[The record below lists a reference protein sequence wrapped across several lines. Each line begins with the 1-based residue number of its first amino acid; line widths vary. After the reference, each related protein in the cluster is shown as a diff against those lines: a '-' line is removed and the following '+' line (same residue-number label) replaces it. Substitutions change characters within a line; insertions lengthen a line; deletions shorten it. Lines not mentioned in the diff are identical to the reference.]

1 MKGDSM
7 KHIGLTIA
15 LLILAGTAGAADRSA
30 FSPEAQKLIPAE
42 KIVNLTLS
50 DGQTARGIVLS
61 ETEKDVT
68 FRLQKGTMNYQ
79 MTYPRTDI
87 KKMEPISPCVHLAD
101 GLKNFAYETEREYT
115 EANCTLVI
123 GLCDEFL
130 KMCAGSPEADA
141 VRQQRDS
148 FAAEMQHMKDGLK
161 KINGRW
167 LPPVSAAIENFND
180 LTKKMQA
187 LEDRYG
193 RNLGATSYRADKPD
207 QKMAKQY
214 YDRFS
219 SERRNVA
226 RTLPQQV
233 ISRIP
238 SLVAAKS
245 FDEAVDEVSAFLKF
259 WILEVLESEAGGSGQ
274 RADIQS
280 VIEGMDF
287 GYITRL
293 QTNIMHAYIQDPASQ
308 PAPDGV
314 TEEGMVYIPG
324 GYFLMGRADATYAND
339 TFPLHIVFV
348 SPFLLDMYE
357 TDNAGYREFADHVK
371 NTGDSSMA
379 HPDAP
384 PLKDHSAE
392 GWKDRNLSGD
402 RKPVIG
408 IDWFDAY
415 AYAKYKDKRLPT
427 EAEWEFAARGRDGRI
442 FSWGDEPPKTRI
454 LSTPFG
460 RDYVAGEIDR
470 LSRPAQRPGTE
481 RKGLMG
487 RKPEEQAVQ
496 RTTLPA
502 GTWDVDKGL
511 PQEAIDSGYFDE
523 NKDIL
528 SPFGVFHMTGN
539 AAEWTQD
546 WYDPHYYRTSP
557 TSNPPGPDKGSS
569 RVFRGGSYLSASV
582 NELETTWRG
591 FYPPNMRG
599 RQGMSS
605 NGKPMIGVRCAKSI
619 PGVDAGL

>member
-1 MKGDSM
+1 M
-7 KHIGLTIA
+7 
-15 LLILAGTAGAADRSA
+15 LAAAAGAVDRSD

-42 KIVNLTLS
+42 KLVNVTLT

-61 ETEKDVT
+61 ETDKDVT

-87 KKMEPISPCVHLAD
+87 SKMEPISPCIHLAG
-101 GLKNFAYETEREYT
+101 GLKNFAYEAEREYT

-130 KMCAGSPEADA
+130 KMCPGSPQAAEIK
-141 VRQQRDS
+141 QQRDS
-148 FAAEMQHMKDGLK
+148 FAAEVQHMKDGLK
-161 KINGRW
+161 KVNGRW

-180 LTKKMQA
+180 LTKKMK
-187 LEDRYG
+187 LLTDKYSG
-193 RNLGATSYRADKPD
+193 LRNPESFRPRDITE
-207 QKMAKQY
+207 QKAQQY
-214 YDRFS
+214 YEQFTT
-219 SERRNVA
+219 ERRNVA

-259 WILEVLESEAGGSGQ
+259 WILEVLESEAGGAGR
-274 RADIQS
+274 RADSIQS

-308 PAPDGV
+308 PPPDGQ
-314 TEEGMVYIPG
+314 TETNMVYIPG
-324 GYFLMGRADATYAND
+324 GYFLMGRADAAYGDD

-357 TDNAGYREFADHVK
+357 TDNASYREFADHVK
-371 NTGDSSMA
+371 STGDSSMA

-415 AYAKYKDKRLPT
+415 AYSKYRGKRLPT

-460 RDYVAGEIDR
+460 RDYVASEIDR
-470 LSRPAQRPGTE
+470 LSRPAQRPGSD

-487 RKPEEQAVQ
+487 RKPEEDVIQ

-511 PQEAIDSGYFDE
+511 PQEAVDSGYFE
-523 NKDIL
+523 EGKDVL

-557 TSNPPGPDKGSS
+557 TSNPPGPEKGSS
-569 RVFRGGSYLSASV
+569 RVFRGGSYLSA
-582 NELETTWRG
+582 NIKELETTWRG
-591 FYPPNMRG
+591 FYQPNTRG
-599 RQGMSS
+599 RQGMSA
-605 NGKPMIGVRCAKSI
+605 NGKPVIGVRCAKSI
-619 PGVDAGL
+619 PGAVTPGSGL